1 MGTHT
6 AKMMKLVVLFACAMA
21 VCSLP
26 VEKKPNDFKA
36 FLPFVSQIVTY
47 TGAIIPTAMSS
58 KHKHSDEFNMLL
70 QTTQSSTDNAAE
82 LGVNRMPDPEYT
94 VKVMEEMGKKAS
106 TFTGYNPV
114 EMMSDLL
121 GKEGMTEVVLNV
133 TMFETK
139 FPDTVTQGQVEK
151 AEMMLITMGV
161 FGPDSEANKNATENF
176 MGSLS
181 DTQLELIHSLN
192 QNVLDRISDVM
203 VDPKTGQPTELMV
216 NETDKMIRQ
225 MEENPYMKLMNI
237 LVDGLE
243 TNAHQHGERDP
254 LDIFNFMQVGAQKKE
269 VEAQKKE

>member
-1 MGTHT
+1 MGTT
-6 AKMMKLVVLFACAMA
+6 AKMMKLVELFACAMA

-121 GKEGMTEVVLNV
+121 GKEGMTQVVANV
-133 TMFETK
+133 TLFENE
-139 FPDTVTQGQVEK
+139 FPQTVSQNQVEL
-151 AEMMLITMGV
+151 AELMLITMGV
-161 FGPDSEANKNATENF
+161 FGPDSEA
-176 MGSLS
+176 
-181 DTQLELIHSLN
+181 
-192 QNVLDRISDVM
+192 
-203 VDPKTGQPTELMV
+203 
-216 NETDKMIRQ
+216 DKMMHQ
-225 MEENPYMKLMNI
+225 MEENPYMKLMN
-237 LVDGLE
+237 LMVDSLE
-243 TNAHQHGERDP
+243 TQSMQKGNRDP
-254 LDIFNFMQVGAQKKE
+254 LDLFNFIQVSSKKS
-269 VEAQKKE
+269 A

>member
-1 MGTHT
+1 MGNT

-106 TFTGYNPV
+106 TFTWYNPV

-121 GKEGMTEVVLNV
+121 GKDGMTEVVANITL
-133 TMFETK
+133 FESE
-139 FPDTVTQGQVEK
+139 FPETVNQNQVEL
-151 AEMMLITMGV
+151 AELMLITMGV

-181 DTQLELIHSLN
+181 DHQLELIHSLN
-192 QNVLDRISDVM
+192 QNVLDRISNVM
-203 VDPKTGQPTELMV
+203 VDPTTGQPTPALV
-216 NETDKMIRQ
+216 NETEKMIHQ
-225 MEENPYMKLMNI
+225 MEENPYMKMMNL
-237 LVDGLE
+237 LVDSLE
-243 TNAHQHGERDP
+243 TSAKDSGNRDP
-254 LDIFNFMQVGAQKKE
+254 LDIFNFL
-269 VEAQKKE
+269 

>member
-1 MGTHT
+1 MRVFTVSS
-6 AKMMKLVVLFACAMA
+6 LLA
-21 VCSLP
+21 VGVMCIP
-26 VEKKPNDFKA
+26 VDKKPNDFKA

-47 TGAIIPTAMSS
+47 TAAVVPTAMSQ
-58 KHKHSDEFNMLL
+58 KHSHSDEFNMLI
-70 QTTQSSTDNAAE
+70 QTHAEGAAE
-82 LGVNRMPDPEYT
+82 LPFNRIPDAEHT
-94 VKVMEEMGKKAS
+94 VAMMEELGKKAS
-106 TFTGYNPV
+106 AFTGYNPI
-114 EMMSDLL
+114 EMMQDLL
-121 GKEGMTEVVLNV
+121 GKNGMTEVVSNI

-139 FPDTVTQGQVEK
+139 FPDTVSQGQVEK

>member
-1 MGTHT
+1 MGHT
-6 AKMMKLVVLFACAMA
+6 AKMMKLVGLFACAMA

-121 GKEGMTEVVLNV
+121 GKEGMTQVVANV
-133 TMFETK
+133 TLFENE
-139 FPDTVTQGQVEK
+139 FPQTVSQNQVEL
-151 AEMMLITMGV
+151 AELMLITMGV

-181 DTQLELIHSLN
+181 DHQLELIHTLN
-192 QNVLDRISDVM
+192 QNVLDRITNVII
-203 VDPKTGQPTELMV
+203 DPKTGEPTEAMV
-216 NETDKMIRQ
+216 NETDKMMHQ
-225 MEENPYMKLMNI
+225 MEENPYMKLMN
-237 LVDGLE
+237 LMVDSLE
-243 TNAHQHGERDP
+243 TQSMQKGNRDP
-254 LDIFNFMQVGAQKKE
+254 LDLFNFIQVSSKKS
-269 VEAQKKE
+269 A

>member
-6 AKMMKLVVLFACAMA
+6 AKMMKLVVLFACAIA

-26 VEKKPNDFKA
+26 VEQKPNDFKA

-114 EMMSDLL
+114 EM
-121 GKEGMTEVVLNV
+121 TEL
-133 TMFETK
+133 
-139 FPDTVTQGQVEK
+139 
-151 AEMMLITMGV
+151 MLITMGV

-181 DTQLELIHSLN
+181 DHQLELIHTLN
-192 QNVLDRISDVM
+192 QNVLDRITNVII
-203 VDPKTGQPTELMV
+203 DPKTGEPTEAMV
-216 NETDKMIRQ
+216 NETDKMMHQ
-225 MEENPYMKLMNI
+225 MEENPYMKLMN
-237 LVDGLE
+237 LMVDSLE
-243 TNAHQHGERDP
+243 TQSMQKGNRDP
-254 LDIFNFMQVGAQKKE
+254 LDLFNFIQVSSKKS
-269 VEAQKKE
+269 A

>member
-6 AKMMKLVVLFACAMA
+6 AKMMKLVVLFACAIA

-121 GKEGMTEVVLNV
+121 GKEGMTQVVANV
-133 TMFETK
+133 TLFENE
-139 FPDTVTQGQVEK
+139 FPQTVSQNQVEL
-151 AEMMLITMGV
+151 AELMLITMGV

-181 DTQLELIHSLN
+181 DHQLELIHTLN
-192 QNVLDRISDVM
+192 QNVLDRITNVII
-203 VDPKTGQPTELMV
+203 DPKTGEPTEAMV
-216 NETDKMIRQ
+216 NETDKMMHQ
-225 MEENPYMKLMNI
+225 MEENPYMKLMN
-237 LVDGLE
+237 LMVDSLE
-243 TNAHQHGERDP
+243 TQSMQKGNRDP
-254 LDIFNFMQVGAQKKE
+254 LDLFNFIQVSSKKS
-269 VEAQKKE
+269 A